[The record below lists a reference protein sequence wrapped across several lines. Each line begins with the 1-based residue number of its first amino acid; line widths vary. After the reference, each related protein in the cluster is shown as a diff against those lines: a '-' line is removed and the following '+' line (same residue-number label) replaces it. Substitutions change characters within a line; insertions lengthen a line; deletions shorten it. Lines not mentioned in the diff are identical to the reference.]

1 MSQEGWGGDRL
12 RPWEKSL
19 ATHSGLAHE
28 YAHILLSY
36 AREDGTILSTRD
48 CSEAF
53 CGESAGSPRKDRN
66 WSEEPPSFFCLT
78 WQSQD
83 GMIRGL
89 SARIMGLLQAKEAQP
104 MLRRLTDDESEL
116 IIMDEHNLTT
126 RRVKDL
132 AEEALRL
139 IG

>member
-1 MSQEGWGGDRL
+1 
-12 RPWEKSL
+12 
-19 ATHSGLAHE
+19 
-28 YAHILLSY
+28 
-36 AREDGTILSTRD
+36 
-48 CSEAF
+48 
-53 CGESAGSPRKDRN
+53 
-66 WSEEPPSFFCLT
+66 
-78 WQSQD
+78 
-83 GMIRGL
+83 
-89 SARIMGLLQAKEAQP
+89 

>member
-1 MSQEGWGGDRL
+1 
-12 RPWEKSL
+12 
-19 ATHSGLAHE
+19 
-28 YAHILLSY
+28 
-36 AREDGTILSTRD
+36 
-48 CSEAF
+48 
-53 CGESAGSPRKDRN
+53 
-66 WSEEPPSFFCLT
+66 
-78 WQSQD
+78 
-83 GMIRGL
+83 MIRGL

-139 IG
+139 IDEACG